1 MYIAKY
7 FVGVCNENLNNNWLR
22 FLMENLSDYMPY
34 TAVNFIAII
43 LGTFGNVVII
53 GSIMCTKELQT
64 VTNSF
69 ILNLAFSDLL
79 ISCVIDSFTV
89 VGKIKFK

>member
-1 MYIAKY
+1 M
-7 FVGVCNENLNNNWLR
+7 NLTNLNETFGGII

-89 VGKIKFK
+89 VGKIKFE